1 MMSTEFGKAVT
12 AEDYQS
18 WKQGLIERI
27 ITMMEKA
34 ALIDQKIDIL
44 PVQPVP
50 GAKQAILPFLVSD
63 SEYGQQTYIFT
74 IASMGPDDE
83 YHVFPPADFVSEH
96 EGKPDMPD
104 GYTLGQ
110 PEWIDRLLVDLGRNC
125 QVDGEIDRE
134 MFVVRKHMEYWL
146 Q

>member
-1 MMSTEFGKAVT
+1 MSKAFTKAVT
-12 AEDYQS
+12 AEDYES

-27 ITMMEKA
+27 SVMMDKA
-34 ALIDQKIDIL
+34 VLIDQKIDIL
-44 PVQPVP
+44 PVQPMP
-50 GAKQAILPFLVSD
+50 GAKQAFLPFLVSD
-63 SEYGQQTYIFT
+63 SEYGQQTYMFT
-74 IASMGPDDE
+74 VVSMGPDDE
-83 YHVFPPADFVSEH
+83 YHVFPPTNFVSAH
-96 EGKPDMPD
+96 EDKPDMPN

-134 MFVVRKHMEYWL
+134 TFVIRRHVEYWL